1 MRKSMMLVIVACV
14 LAVGALSALP
24 DAPAKTVNPEGIAA
38 LGDPIMPPPLP
49 PWPAPLA

>member
-1 MRKSMMLVIVACV
+1 MKRFMMVAIVACI

-24 DAPAKTVNPEGIAA
+24 GAAAKSAIPAGISA